1 MTVFQGMLTN
11 SSKSQSASKEWER
24 CLMLCPKCTHKPT
37 AMEINKVVVLKGDS
51 EDKYW
56 VRCPLCTHKETV
68 TYTKAYPSSEPTKE
82 VVEKEPFKEAVIAT
96 NNNAPIEV
104 AKEVRAIDKC
114 LYKLPTG
121 NHVVNGICVK
131 KHKGRFGEEDS
142 YNIGRDCYRTKEGRI
157 PPELVKV
164 FLTS

>member
-37 AMEINKVVVLKGDS
+37 AMEINKVVVLKGGS

-56 VRCPLCTHKETV
+56 VKCPLCTHKETV

-82 VVEKEPFKEAVIAT
+82 VAEKAPFKESVVTT

-104 AKEVRAIDKC
+104 AKEERAIDKC
-114 LYKLPTG
+114 LYKLPNG

-157 PPELVKV
+157 PPELLKV
-164 FLTS
+164 FTA